1 MLAPPLP
8 LLPLLP
14 PFALPLLPP
23 FVVPELVP
31 ALEVPAW
38 APPLPPLLV
47 PAVVPEPPLGITSGS
62 SCAAQPAPIIKPS
75 GMDQ

>member
-1 MLAPPLP
+1 
-8 LLPLLP
+8 
-14 PFALPLLPP
+14 
-23 FVVPELVP
+23 VPELVP